1 MYSDAK
7 FKIFVIMPRNYFL
20 DSERIQSSTGPHL
33 IIPQPA
39 TDQILWTAVADKQE
53 INKFSVQKLIYS
65 FYSVMDQNLVYKIDL
80 KIYFFV
86 KLAYKYIMKC
96 M

>member
-1 MYSDAK
+1 
-7 FKIFVIMPRNYFL
+7 MPRNYFL

-39 TDQILWTAVADKQE
+39 ADQILWTAVTDKQE

-80 KIYFFV
+80 KMYFFV
-86 KLAYKYIMKC
+86 KLAYKYIMKY

>member
-1 MYSDAK
+1 
-7 FKIFVIMPRNYFL
+7 MPRNYFL

-39 TDQILWTAVADKQE
+39 TDQILWTAVADKQD
-53 INKFSVQKLIYS
+53 INKFSVEKLIYS
-65 FYSVMDQNLVYKIDL
+65 FYSVMDPNLVYKIDL